1 MRSRRGMTS
10 TETTPPVTR
19 SRMVLT
25 PRDAQLLDYVYRF
38 RLLSRDQAMAVA
50 PFRSLT
56 RANTRLAALV
66 RARFLSRKQLPI
78 YPGHGGAQALY
89 FPGSASPSALTMDPT
104 TLTRT
109 VRQIARWDLRQT
121 AHVVAANQVL
131 VDLLVALRT
140 KLEAEL
146 LTFRTEPE
154 LRQMFSDR
162 ELVPDGWIAWAEHG
176 KRFNSFVEIDL
187 HHEGLTEWRTKILH
201 YQTYLQSGLHQERF
215 HFQACRVLVLVKTRA
230 RLDHLRQC
238 AQVCGRLFLFGE
250 LGQVTA
256 QNILD
261 TVWLPASGQS
271 RRALRDA

>member
-1 MRSRRGMTS
+1 MLSRRDMTI
-10 TETTPPVTR
+10 TETTSPVTR
-19 SRMVLT
+19 GRMVLT
-25 PRDAQLLDYVYRF
+25 PRDTRLLDYVYRF

-66 RARFLSRKQLPI
+66 RARLLSRKQLPI

-89 FPGSASPSALTMDPT
+89 FPGSASPSALAVDPT

-109 VRQIARWDLRQT
+109 VRQIARWDLRQAT
-121 AHVVAANQVL
+121 HVVAANQVL

-140 KLEAEL
+140 TPEAEL

-154 LRQMFSDR
+154 LRQMLSDR
-162 ELVPDGWIAWAEHG
+162 ELVPDGWIAWVQHG
-176 KRFNSFVEIDL
+176 KRFNSFVEVDL

-215 HFQACRVLVLVKTRA
+215 HFQACRVLVLAKTRT

-238 AQVCGRLFLFGE
+238 AQVVGRLFLFGE
-250 LGQVTA
+250 VGRITA

-261 TVWLPASGQS
+261 TAWLPASGHS
-271 RRALRDA
+271 LRALSDA